1 MAQLAEAYAQAG
13 QVDKSVA
20 VYNQISQ
27 LYPGSAYENVAKAG
41 RATLSLKA
49 GKIDEAL
56 AAVQPILDQANKD
69 IAPSPSDGAL
79 YANAFLVYG
88 QVLEAQK
95 KPQQALEA
103 YLTVKTMFYQNPVLV
118 DQAEQLRQGL
128 ARSKSRT
135 WESNNS
141 FLNSYSAPDSII
153 PYAHHSIHSFEN
165 GLPRPSSSGL
175 PHSLTQSAFRPS
187 HYGTGCRR
195 GRHGRACGRR
205 RCECCQRRRP
215 SRSSQGH
222 HLSDMLSQGGFVM
235 YILAAASVCLV
246 WFTAEGFVILRAKK
260 LAPPALIAR
269 LREAFKAGN
278 YQEAWNICKANRCF
292 LSNVL
297 GNGLERV
304 GRNKDAVEF
313 IVEETALREAN
324 DLKTNTTYLSVI
336 GVVSPMI
343 GLTGTVWGMIGA
355 FKTLGDNG
363 ISNPSLLAGKIGEVL
378 VATMSGLV
386 VAVPA
391 FIFFYILRARAQS
404 AILHA
409 ESQVYRL
416 LDDIPYDQLSGRP
429 HRRELWH
436 RRSRPNHGIR
446 SGVSQKV
453 SRNVTTNCPSCNA
466 PITVG
471 TTPCPN
477 CDTVLDWGT

>member
-1 MAQLAEAYAQAG
+1 MPSIL
-13 QVDKSVA
+13 S
-20 VYNQISQ
+20 
-27 LYPGSAYENVAKAG
+27 LRFKAG
-41 RATLSLKA
+41 LL
-49 GKIDEAL
+49 AL
-56 AAVQPILDQANKD
+56 ALLTASLLFTALPAQDTGTP
-69 IAPSPSDGAL
+69 APAAGA
-79 YANAFLVYG
+79 APAADAGAAGGNGTAP
-88 QVLEAQK
+88 AAPPK
-95 KPQQALEA
+95 A
-103 YLTVKTMFYQNPVLV
+103 TT
-118 DQAEQLRQGL
+118 L
-128 ARSKSRT
+128 A
-135 WESNNS
+135 
-141 FLNSYSAPDSII
+141 
-153 PYAHHSIHSFEN
+153 
-165 GLPRPSSSGL
+165 
-175 PHSLTQSAFRPS
+175 
-187 HYGTGCRR
+187 
-195 GRHGRACGRR
+195 
-205 RCECCQRRRP
+205 
-215 SRSSQGH
+215 
-222 HLSDMLSQGGFVM
+222 DMLHQGGFVM
-235 YILAAASVCLV
+235 YILALASVCLV
-246 WFTAEGFVILRAKK
+246 WFTVEGFALLRTAK

-297 GNGLERV
+297 SNGLERI
-304 GRNKDAVEF
+304 GRSKDAVEF
-313 IVEETALREAN
+313 IVEETALRESN

-416 LDDIPYDQLSGRP
+416 LDDIPYEQLGGVRVGDNPGTEQSSK
-429 HRRELWH
+429 
-436 RRSRPNHGIR
+436 SRAMR

-471 TTPCPN
+471 TSPCPN
-477 CDTVLDWGT
+477 CGTVLDWGT